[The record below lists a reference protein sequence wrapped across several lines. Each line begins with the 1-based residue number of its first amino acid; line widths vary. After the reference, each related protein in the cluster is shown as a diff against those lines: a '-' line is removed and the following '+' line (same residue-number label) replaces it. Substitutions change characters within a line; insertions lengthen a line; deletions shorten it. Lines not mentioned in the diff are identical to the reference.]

1 MKLFSTPTCPQCERV
16 KSILKNA
23 GKDFENQDLSD
34 PANLAELRC
43 LGIFTMQAP
52 VLMLSEEPLKYLL
65 AVQIEALSDEDL
77 QVVVSG

>member
-43 LGIFTMQAP
+43 LGIFSLQAP
-52 VLMLSEEPLKYLL
+52 ILVISEDPLKYLDSN
-65 AVQIEALSDEDL
+65 QISALSDEDIL
-77 QVVVSG
+77 EAENG

>member
-16 KSILKNA
+16 KSILKKA

-43 LGIFTMQAP
+43 LGIFSLQAP
-52 VLMLSEEPLKYLL
+52 ILVISEDPLKYLDSN
-65 AVQIEALSDEDL
+65 QISALSDEDIL
-77 QVVVSG
+77 GAENG